1 MPEWSVAEP
10 RKLTFEEPVRTLRVR
25 VVNGTVNVVGT
36 DEDSARLEVSEIS
49 GPPLTVTQHDGTL
62 SVAYDDLPW
71 KGFLE
76 WLDPRG
82 TRRRTVISL
91 AVPAGTRVEVGAIG
105 AGAVVTGIEGRT
117 EVRGITGDTT
127 LVGLT
132 GPVRAETVSGNVAA
146 QGVTGDLRFDSVSGD
161 LTVFDGSGSSV
172 RAESVSG
179 AMIVDLDPA
188 TGSADVGLTS
198 ISGEIAVRLPHPAHA
213 EVRAD
218 TASGSVSSDFD
229 DLRVSGQ
236 WGAKKL
242 TGKLGSGSGRLRAK
256 TISGSISGST
266 SGSASRPVDLTERP
280 QIVSRSSSRIDRLT
294 NVEKVMA
301 APHPIDPRKTA
312 KALGFEISE
321 SRHVTFDK
329 KELDELR
336 PKSTKAIEVTDFVA
350 LDEVDP
356 IYYERTYWLG
366 PDGEAAERPYRLL
379 LAAMEDEGKAG
390 IGTVVMRKKQ
400 YLAAIRPLDGALA
413 MSTMRFADEVVPQK
427 DIDALPGKGAKPDP
441 KELKLASQII
451 GSLATE
457 WDPTRYH
464 DTYTE
469 ELKRLIEAKAK
480 GKEIVAPEEPEAP
493 PA

>member
-25 VVNGTVNVVGT
+25 VVNGMVNVVGT

-256 TISGSISGST
+256 TISGSIALLRKPSVEEDLYKHDLYKADEPSRDAPPSDSPLPTPPSPAATPSGGQDADT
-266 SGSASRPVDLTERP
+266 PADAPKAD
-280 QIVSRSSSRIDRLT
+280 
-294 NVEKVMA
+294 A
-301 APHPIDPRKTA
+301 ADGPT
-312 KALGFEISE
+312 
-321 SRHVTFDK
+321 DK
-329 KELDELR
+329 KVL
-336 PKSTKAIEVTDFVA
+336 
-350 LDEVDP
+350 
-356 IYYERTYWLG
+356 
-366 PDGEAAERPYRLL
+366 
-379 LAAMEDEGKAG
+379 
-390 IGTVVMRKKQ
+390 
-400 YLAAIRPLDGALA
+400 
-413 MSTMRFADEVVPQK
+413 
-427 DIDALPGKGAKPDP
+427 
-441 KELKLASQII
+441 
-451 GSLATE
+451 
-457 WDPTRYH
+457 
-464 DTYTE
+464 
-469 ELKRLIEAKAK
+469 
-480 GKEIVAPEEPEAP
+480 
-493 PA
+493 